1 MDELA
6 LIAATMDTQEPILP
20 IAYTS
25 LRVIT
30 FPLHEIVIV
39 NKEVLEIV
47 KRSFAG
53 ATAPRIAPLVSDR
66 MMSGP

>member
-1 MDELA
+1 MDELSMFVD
-6 LIAATMDTQEPILP
+6 TMETQGPILP
-20 IAYTS
+20 IAYTG

-47 KRSFAG
+47 NRSFVG

-66 MMSGP
+66 VMSGP

>member
-1 MDELA
+1 MFVD
-6 LIAATMDTQEPILP
+6 TMESQGPILP

-39 NKEVLEIV
+39 NKQVLDIV
-47 KRSFAG
+47 RRSFVG
-53 ATAPRIAPLVSDR
+53 ATAPRIAPLLSDR
-66 MMSGP
+66 LMYGP